1 MVDLVDEE
9 ARYKK
14 AVDSAIGNNALSG
27 FTPTEFGLAVFELW
41 IARQIT
47 ATGVIHVLKQHH
59 ATLEKM
65 LAADSDHEAQEN
77 LLKITDSKRLKDYEA
92 DVTTMRL
99 AEMALW

>member
-1 MVDLVDEE
+1 MDFADEE

-14 AVDSAIGNNALSG
+14 AIDSAIANNRLSG

-47 ATGVIHVLKQHH
+47 VTGAIHLLKQHH
-59 ATLEKM
+59 ATLEKI
-65 LAADSDHEAQEN
+65 AAANSDNKAAEN

-92 DVTTMRL
+92 DVTTMRMAEL
-99 AEMALW
+99 AL